1 MARRTIERIREKIR
15 LRAYDMTVHAA
26 EEMAEDDLDILD
38 VEQALMTGQL
48 MRTEKDD
55 PRGTKYVIE
64 GLATDGETSIG
75 VVGRFQG
82 AERYLIITIYE
93 VSKNE

>member
-1 MARRTIERIREKIR
+1 MPRRTIERIREKIR
-15 LRAYDMTVHAA
+15 LRAYDMTVHAI

-38 VEQALMTGQL
+38 VEQAVLNGQVV
-48 MRTEKDD
+48 RREKDD

-64 GLATDGETSIG
+64 GLATDGETSVG

-82 AERYLIITIYE
+82 SERYLIITLYE
-93 VSKNE
+93 ISKDE